1 MTDTSKLKIKIKLQK
16 NKLYKM
22 QISSFP
28 DKEFKFMVIKMLTE
42 LEEEWMNTVRSST
55 KRRKDKST

>member
-1 MTDTSKLKIKIKLQK
+1 MW
-16 NKLYKM
+16 
-22 QISSFP
+22 ISSFP
-28 DKEFKFMVIKMLTE
+28 DKEFKLMVIKMLTE